1 MPYGYLGVKPNQ
13 KVKNAG
19 ILDVTDTAI
28 LNKDGHLG
36 GSMELIQT
44 QSVSSAVAQ
53 VDFTSIKE
61 SRYSAHM
68 LQLNRFSSVSG
79 TNYLNL
85 RLSNDGGSSYEEGT
99 GYEYAMRYLGANNS
113 HGESKST
120 GTDRFTILAHKD
132 STNIY
137 QTNIYL
143 YNLGDSSKYSFITN
157 ASPLGVDGSY
167 AWGYFGGG
175 CYDVAETI
183 NALRVFNSTGVN
195 FTQGTATLFGI
206 KDTT

>member
-1 MPYGYLGVKPNQ
+1 MSYIGTQPNNVKENIGLYTPNE
-13 KVKNAG
+13 
-19 ILDVTDTAI
+19 ILQ
-28 LNKDGHLG
+28 LEKEGHWG
-36 GSMELIQT
+36 GSLELIQT

-85 RLSNDGGSSYEEGT
+85 RLSNDGGSSYEAGT
-99 GYEYAMRYLGANNS
+99 GYQYAMRYLGATNS
-113 HGESKST
+113 HGEVKST
-120 GTDRFTILAHKD
+120 GTDRFSILAHKD

-137 QTNIYL
+137 QTTIYL
-143 YNLGDSSKYSFITN
+143 YNLGDSAKYSFMTN
-157 ASPLGVDGSY
+157 ASPLGVDGAY
-167 AWGYFGGG
+167 DWGYFGGG
-175 CYDVAETI
+175 CYDIAETI

>member
-1 MPYGYLGVKPNQ
+1 MSYIGTQPNNVKKNIGLYTPND
-13 KVKNAG
+13 
-19 ILDVTDTAI
+19 ITA
-28 LNKDGHLG
+28 LTKDGHW
-36 GSMELIQT
+36 GSSLELIQT

-68 LQLNRFSSVSG
+68 LQLNRFSSVAG

-85 RLSNDGGSSYEEGT
+85 RLSNDGGSSYEAGT
-99 GYEYAMRYLGANNS
+99 GYQYAMRYLGANNS

-137 QTNIYL
+137 QTTIYL
-143 YNLGDSSKYSFITN
+143 YNLGDSGKYSFMTN
-157 ASPLGVDGSY
+157 ASPLGVDGVY

-195 FTQGTATLFGI
+195 FTQGTASLFGI

>member
-1 MPYGYLGVKPNQ
+1 MSYIGTQPNNVKKNTGIYTPNE
-13 KVKNAG
+13 
-19 ILDVTDTAI
+19 ITA
-28 LNKDGHLG
+28 LTKDGSWG
-36 GSMELIQT
+36 GSLELIQT

-68 LQLNRFSSVSG
+68 LQLNRFSSVTG

-85 RLSNDGGSSYEEGT
+85 RLSNDGGSSYEAGT
-99 GYEYAMRYLGANNS
+99 GYQYAMRYLGANGVNGPS
-113 HGESKST
+113 VST

-132 STNIY
+132 ATNIY
-137 QTNIYL
+137 QTTIYL
-143 YNLGDSSKYSFITN
+143 YNLGDSGKYSFMTN

-167 AWGYFGGG
+167 AWCYFGGG
-175 CYDVAETI
+175 CYDVAEKI
-183 NALRVFNSTGVN
+183 DALRIFNSAGSN

-206 KDTT
+206 KDIT